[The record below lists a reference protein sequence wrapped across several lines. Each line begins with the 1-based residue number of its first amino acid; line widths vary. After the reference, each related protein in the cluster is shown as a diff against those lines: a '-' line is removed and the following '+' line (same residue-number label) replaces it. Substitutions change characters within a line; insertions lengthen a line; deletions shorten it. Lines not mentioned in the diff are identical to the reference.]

1 MKLASLLYYFFGG
14 VAQTSG
20 SATYDVTQTNATGT
34 AAVVVSEEDSRGW
47 FRRRFHAVADVAGV
61 DLSTTVGHV
70 YVTADAVAEVTGFA
84 VAEVTG
90 FALTID
96 VGILSAEAT
105 SVGDILSLPELIT
118 SSGQVGASATAVV
131 EIQSTPVVNIKTG
144 KIRGRA
150 NSIAEVTGSVVKT
163 AVGYCSV
170 EIGPDLV
177 QEEDEEM
184 LFLLEVA

>member
-1 MKLASLLYYFFGG
+1 VKLASLLYYFFGG

-47 FRRRFHAVADVAGV
+47 FRRRYHALADVYGV

-70 YVTADAVAEVTGFA
+70 YVTADAI
-84 VAEVTG
+84 AEVTG

-131 EIQSTPVVNIKTG
+131 EIQSTPVVSIKTG

-163 AVGYCSV
+163 TVGYCSV